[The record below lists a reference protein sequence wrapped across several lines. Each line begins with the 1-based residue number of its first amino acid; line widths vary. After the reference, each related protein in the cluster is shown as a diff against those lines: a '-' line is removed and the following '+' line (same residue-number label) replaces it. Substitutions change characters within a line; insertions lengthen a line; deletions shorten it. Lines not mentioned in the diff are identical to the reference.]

1 MCIMEVRPGQHD
13 STIAQ
18 ANAHNINTVIGDLEL
33 WLPVLTTR
41 AERSADGNDR
51 RYNETVIATV
61 TRTHDVLT
69 TQYAAMLGLFG
80 SEVAAAV
87 EHWQHDHG
95 PIGAERD
102 HHHGDDHVTLV
113 AAAHRD
119 ARLARGYETR

>member
-1 MCIMEVRPGQHD
+1 MCIMEVRPGQHR

-18 ANAHNINTVIGDLEL
+18 AQAHNINTVIGDLEL
-33 WLPVLTTR
+33 WLPVLR
-41 AERSADGNDR
+41 AEHADNGNDR

-61 TRTHDVLT
+61 DRVHDALT
-69 TQYAAMLGLFG
+69 VQYAAMLGLFG